1 MTTEQELRQ
10 KRGLVGLLALSCVVS
25 ATILLIVG
33 GNQGIASALLRVGL
47 LLGAFWLAL
56 PTEGRP
62 AAWARVSPLSL
73 GLLAICAA
81 LISRL
86 KFFIPLL
93 LLGFIIG
100 WVVRPR
106 GRKNE

>member
-1 MTTEQELRQ
+1 MTTDQDLHR
-10 KRGLVGLLALSCVVS
+10 KRGIVGLLAIGCVVS
-25 ATILLIVG
+25 AIVLLIIG
-33 GNQGIASALLRVGL
+33 GNQGFASALLRIGL
-47 LLGAFWLAL
+47 LLSAFWLAL

-93 LLGFIIG
+93 LVGFAIG

-106 GRKNE
+106 RSK

>member
-1 MTTEQELRQ
+1 MTTDQELRQ
-10 KRGLVGLLALSCVVS
+10 KRGIVGLLAIGCIAS
-25 ATILLIVG
+25 AIVLLVIG
-33 GNQGIASALLRVGL
+33 GNQGFASALLRVGS

-56 PTEGRP
+56 PTKGRP

-73 GLLAICAA
+73 GLLAISAA

-93 LLGFIIG
+93 LVGFAIG

-106 GRKNE
+106 RRKPE

>member
-1 MTTEQELRQ
+1 MTTDQELRQ
-10 KRGLVGLLALSCVVS
+10 KRGIVGLLAIGCLAS
-25 ATILLIVG
+25 AATLLMIG
-33 GNQGIASALLRVGL
+33 TNQGFASALLRVGL

-73 GLLAICAA
+73 GILAIVAA

-93 LLGFIIG
+93 LVGFVIG

-106 GRKNE
+106 GRR